1 MLVIVNYGMGNI
13 GSLRNMFRFIG
24 LEVEVESSPD
34 RIAQAEKLIL
44 PGVGNFDAAMKAIN
58 KVAGLCDVIK
68 GKALEEKVP
77 LLGICLG
84 MQLLLD
90 SSEEG
95 SLPGLGLIAGKALRF
110 PHHESLKVPHMGW
123 NFARPT
129 KRENLFQQGLC
140 SDARYYFAHS
150 YYAEVANPEDSLMK
164 TTHSVE
170 FDSGVMRE
178 NIMGLQFHPEKS
190 HRFGIELLKKF
201 VNL

>member
-95 SLPGLGLIAGKALRF
+95 SLPGLGLIAGKVLRF

-129 KRENLFQQGLC
+129 KRENLFQQSLC

-170 FDSGVMRE
+170 FDSAVMCE
-178 NIMGLQFHPEKS
+178 NIIGLQFHPEKS

>member
-1 MLVIVNYGMGNI
+1 MLVIVNYGMGNL

-24 LEVEVESSPD
+24 LEAEVESSPD
-34 RIAQAEKLIL
+34 RIAQASKLIL
-44 PGVGNFDAAMKAIN
+44 PGVGNFDAAIKAIN
-58 KVAGLCDVIK
+58 KVYGLSNVIK
-68 GKALEEKVP
+68 RKALEEKVP

-95 SLPGLGLIAGKALRF
+95 SLPGLGLISGKVLRF

-129 KRENLFQQGLC
+129 KGNNQFQQSLC

-150 YYAEVANPEDSLMK
+150 YYAKVANPEDSLMK

-170 FDSGVMRE
+170 FDSAVMRG
-178 NIMGLQFHPEKS
+178 NIFGVQFHPEKS

-201 VNL
+201 VDL

>member
-1 MLVIVNYGMGNI
+1 MLVIVNYGMGNL

-24 LEVEVESSPD
+24 LEAEVDSSPD
-34 RIAQAEKLIL
+34 RIAQASKIIL

-58 KVAGLCDVIK
+58 KVYGLSEVIK
-68 GKALEEKVP
+68 RKALEEKVP

-84 MQLLLD
+84 MQLLFN

-95 SLPGLGLIAGKALRF
+95 SLPGLGLVSGKVLRF
-110 PHHESLKVPHMGW
+110 PNHGSLKVPHMGW
-123 NFARPT
+123 NFARLT
-129 KRENLFQQGLC
+129 KGNNPYQQSLF

-164 TTHSVE
+164 TIHSVE
-170 FDSGVMRE
+170 FDSAVMRG
-178 NIMGLQFHPEKS
+178 NILGVQFHPEKS

-201 VNL
+201 VDL

>member
-95 SLPGLGLIAGKALRF
+95 SLPGLGLISGKVLRF

-129 KRENLFQQGLC
+129 KRENLFQKSLC

-170 FDSGVMRE
+170 FDSAVMRE

>member
-1 MLVIVNYGMGNI
+1 MLVIVNYGMGNL

-24 LEVEVESSPD
+24 KEAEVESSPD
-34 RIAQAEKLIL
+34 RIARASKLIL
-44 PGVGNFDAAMKAIN
+44 PGVGNFDAAIKAIN
-58 KVAGLCDVIK
+58 KVYGLSDVIK
-68 GKALEEKVP
+68 RKALEEKVP

-95 SLPGLGLIAGKALRF
+95 SLPGLGLISGKVLRF
-110 PHHESLKVPHMGW
+110 PHHESLKIPHMGW

-129 KRENLFQQGLC
+129 KGNNQFQQNLC

-150 YYAEVANPEDSLMK
+150 YYAKVTNPEDSLMK

-170 FDSGVMRE
+170 FDSAVMHRNMLGV
-178 NIMGLQFHPEKS
+178 QFHPEKS

-201 VNL
+201 VDL

>member
-1 MLVIVNYGMGNI
+1 MLVIVNYGMGNL

-24 LEVEVESSPD
+24 LEAEVESSPD
-34 RIAQAEKLIL
+34 RIAQASKLIL
-44 PGVGNFDAAMKAIN
+44 PGVGNFDAAIKAIN
-58 KVAGLCDVIK
+58 KVYGLSDIIK
-68 GKALEEKVP
+68 RKSLEEKVP

-84 MQLLLD
+84 MQLLFN

-95 SLPGLGLIAGKALRF
+95 TLPGLGLVSGKVLRF

-123 NFARPT
+123 NFACPT
-129 KRENLFQQGLC
+129 KGNNQFQQSLC
-140 SDARYYFAHS
+140 SYARYYFAHS

-170 FDSGVMRE
+170 FDSAVMHGNMLGV
-178 NIMGLQFHPEKS
+178 QFHPEKS

-201 VNL
+201 VDL